1 MKGYVYSSKEGRKA
15 RSNLPLL
22 SYGCSYKQSYKIYPF
37 KIALSKNIST
47 HILTCKLQE
56 TATDTSNSR
65 WIIWQF
71 SRENFFS
78 LIIWHLTWKTYDVEV
93 KLKGWFVHV
102 KSSKMTSTL
111 FDFLLTFF
119 SWFFNWPQSHTE
131 VIWNSGAQYLYSIN
145 LSYILSIYY
154 RYSPDN
160 TDFGDW
166 KIPC

>member
-1 MKGYVYSSKEGRKA
+1 MKGYVYSSKDIWR
-15 RSNLPLL
+15 NLPLI
-22 SYGCSYKQSYKIYPF
+22 SYGCSYKQNYKIYPF

-47 HILTCKLQE
+47 HNLTCKLQE

-119 SWFFNWPQSHTE
+119 PDFLIGPSLSLKLFEILEPNIFIQS
-131 VIWNSGAQYLYSIN
+131 
-145 LSYILSIYY
+145 
-154 RYSPDN
+154 
-160 TDFGDW
+160 TDF
-166 KIPC
+166 IFY

>member
-1 MKGYVYSSKEGRKA
+1 MTNTRPPPPSVQVGLSIPR
-15 RSNLPLL
+15 LILL
-22 SYGCSYKQSYKIYPF
+22 IHVSILKMSHENM
-37 KIALSKNIST
+37 IASSKNIST
-47 HILTCKLQE
+47 HSLTCKLQE

-119 SWFFNWPQSHTE
+119 PDFLIGPSLTLKLFEILEPNIFIQS
-131 VIWNSGAQYLYSIN
+131 
-145 LSYILSIYY
+145 
-154 RYSPDN
+154 
-160 TDFGDW
+160 TDLIFYQF
-166 KIPC
+166 IS